1 MTQGRNQRY
10 DVVVVGGGAAG
21 IAAAIGARRS
31 GARTL
36 LVERYGFLGGAAT
49 NANVLSYCGFY
60 ARGDERRQVVGGAG
74 MKVLATLAG
83 LGFDVAPVR
92 APSGNWIVM
101 LDPEALKYAMDRIVE
116 EYAIDCRLHC
126 TLIGAR
132 HSAARIEAVT
142 LFDHA
147 GVFDVEAAAF
157 VDASGDADLGFAAG
171 VPSLTD
177 PGTPRRR
184 QLASFPVRIGGVP
197 PQVNVSRAA
206 LAALMEHFNAGDANA
221 HVRRN
226 GGHFFRLPRSNEFW
240 WMGIDLA
247 TDGLDSADLAA
258 AERSGRDLA
267 WKFLTLLRAR
277 MPGFQEA
284 YLCASGPKL
293 GIRDSRQLQTRYR
306 LTGDDVLSG
315 RTRDDGIACGC
326 WPAELHQGESGP
338 TFQPI
343 GGQGHYH
350 VPLASVRASEVD
362 NLWVGGRAI
371 GCDELAYGS
380 LRVMGTAF
388 ATGQAAGVAAAHG
401 ADGGSAEDARGI
413 RHALQQQE
421 AIL

>member
-1 MTQGRNQRY
+1 MNRGRSQRY

-21 IAAAIGARRS
+21 IAAAIGARQS

-36 LVERYGFLGGAAT
+36 LVERYGFMGGAAT

-60 ARGDERRQVVGGAG
+60 ARGDERRRVVGGAG
-74 MKVLATLAG
+74 FRVLETLAE

-101 LDPEALKYAMDRIVE
+101 LDPEALKYAMDRIVAE
-116 EYAIDCRLHC
+116 HDVECRLHC

-132 HSAARIEAVT
+132 RTAARIVAVT

-147 GVFDVEAAAF
+147 GAFDVEAASF

-171 VPSLTD
+171 VPALTD
-177 PGTPRRR
+177 PDSPR

-197 PQVNVSRAA
+197 PQVTVSRAA
-206 LAALMEHFNAGDANA
+206 LVELMTHFDAGDAIA

-258 AERSGRDLA
+258 AERSGRELA
-267 WKFLTLLRAR
+267 WNFFALLRAR
-277 MPGFQEA
+277 MPGFQDA
-284 YLCASGPKL
+284 YICVTGPQL
-293 GIRDSRQLQTRYR
+293 GIRDSRQLATRYR
-306 LTGDDVLSG
+306 LTDEDVLTG
-315 RTRDDGIACGC
+315 RTRDDGIGCGC
-326 WPAELHQGESGP
+326 WPAELHSGVSGP

-343 GGQGHYH
+343 GGPGHYH
-350 VPLASVRASEVD
+350 VPLASVRASDVD

-371 GCDELAYGS
+371 GCDVLAYGS

-401 ADGGSAEDARGI
+401 AGGGSAEDSPRIQDELRRQG
-413 RHALQQQE
+413 